1 MFSSCDCVYNDECN
15 CLLVT
20 KCLRKQ
26 SACELH
32 GKAKWSSTTVP
43 FGVWTQ
49 ADKTKPLNIYRE
61 CNTRNIMLN
70 EAIFSQVW
78 PLLQTPADGK
88 KKIAYHS
95 GHKVSWQSQIVNR
108 SKWISAS
115 VKFHLPDI
123 LSVNTTSFF
132 QWLNLTHDLLD
143 AVNGVP
149 LRINPHSDVLLLL
162 LFLHIFLL
170 PINPCEKNKE

>member
-1 MFSSCDCVYNDECN
+1 MFSSSDFVYNDEYN
-15 CLLVT
+15 CLLVK

-32 GKAKWSSTTVP
+32 GKPKWSSTTVP

-88 KKIAYHS
+88 KTAYHS

-108 SKWISAS
+108 SSEFPLQLNSTCLISYWLTRLNFFS
-115 VKFHLPDI
+115 DWTLPMI
-123 LSVNTTSFF
+123 YLMLWMEFLWGSTHTWMSSSCAFSCTSFCS
-132 QWLNLTHDLLD
+132 L
-143 AVNGVP
+143 
-149 LRINPHSDVLLLL
+149 
-162 LFLHIFLL
+162 
-170 PINPCEKNKE
+170 